1 VSDGFRG
8 RPGQATAT
16 FGVDEVRVLR
26 ALCGELVELIRNES
40 PEPSDRS
47 TTDPI
52 AAMISSLGAGST
64 EPPEDDV
71 LHRLFPS
78 AYAEDEE
85 AAGEFRRF
93 TEGGL
98 RDGKVGNAEVM
109 LDSLGDPAFSDRVT
123 VELNAEEQ
131 QAWLKTLTDLRLA
144 LGTRLGIE
152 NDDDDRWATLPLED
166 RRRQVYGVYVWLG
179 FLQESLINTLW

>member
-26 ALCGELVELIRNES
+26 GLVGELVELIRNES
-40 PEPSDRS
+40 PAPASKESD
-47 TTDPI
+47 PL
-52 AAMISSLGAGST
+52 AAMIGSLGSGST

-71 LHRLFPS
+71 LQRLFPS
-78 AYAEDEE
+78 AYADDEE
-85 AAGEFRRF
+85 ASGEFRRF
-93 TEGGL
+93 TETGL
-98 RDGKVGNAEVM
+98 RDGKVSNAEVV
-109 LDSLGDPAFSDRVT
+109 LESLGDPAFSDRVT
-123 VELNAEEQ
+123 VELDADEQ
-131 QAWLKTLTDLRLA
+131 QAWLKILTDLRLA
-144 LGTRLGIE
+144 LGTRLGVE
-152 NDDDDRWATLPLED
+152 DDDDDRWSTLPLED